1 MIFWIVVVLLL
12 LWFFGDWVAAIGAV
26 LLEFTLGLVS
36 FMVGTFFL
44 LGLVFTCYVGYLLL
58 VAGD

>member
-1 MIFWIVVVLLL
+1 MIFWIVLVLLL
-12 LWFFGDWVAAIGAV
+12 LWFFGDRVMSLGAM

-44 LGLVFTCYVGYLLL
+44 LGLVSVCYISYLLF